1 VGWVYT
7 TAYTFLQG
15 LVWKPVSAAAL
26 KGLKGENKIDK
37 IQVAD
42 ITI

>member
-1 VGWVYT
+1 MGVYT

-26 KGLKGENKIDK
+26 KGLKGECKTDK
-37 IQVAD
+37 MQMTN